1 MGRETIA
8 ALNAALLAK
17 TNAAKVVR
25 TDKLR
30 ADTAVLAANVAYST
44 DSGLLT
50 RAIDPPPGTA
60 ALLRV
65 LLPEMQGGE
74 DPAELVGVGRE
85 ILPVNDVPQAPHR
98 S

>member
-50 RAIDPPPGTA
+50 RAIDPPPAQRLCCASCCPRCRAERTPPSWSVSA
-60 ALLRV
+60 A
-65 LLPEMQGGE
+65 
-74 DPAELVGVGRE
+74 
-85 ILPVNDVPQAPHR
+85 R
-98 S
+98 SCL